1 MEGLTGKTIIVT
13 GAARGQGAAEARAL
27 VASGANVVF
36 TDVLD
41 GSALAAEL
49 GERAVFLTH
58 DVADVAAWQ
67 RVVRTA
73 LDRFGTVDGL
83 VNNAGRH
90 WVKPFADETLDG
102 MRRLLD
108 VNLLGAVAGMQAV
121 LPIMRDSGA
130 GSIVNIASTSAL
142 SGLAYHTAYGASK
155 WALRG
160 VSRTAAIELG
170 PLGIRVN
177 AVFPGPIATDMLPAD
192 REGLGN
198 ARFARLPL
206 GRAGEPDEVAATVLF
221 LLSDQSSYVTGAE
234 FVIDGGSSAGPPPPP
249 PPTSA

>member
-1 MEGLTGKTIIVT
+1 
-13 GAARGQGAAEARAL
+13 
-27 VASGANVVF
+27 
-36 TDVLD
+36 
-41 GSALAAEL
+41 
-49 GERAVFLTH
+49 
-58 DVADVAAWQ
+58 
-67 RVVRTA
+67 
-73 LDRFGTVDGL
+73 
-83 VNNAGRH
+83 
-90 WVKPFADETLDG
+90 
-102 MRRLLD
+102 
-108 VNLLGAVAGMQAV
+108 
-121 LPIMRDSGA
+121 MRDSGA